1 MSGLKT
7 LFNLMKVSEK
17 TIKEKVMKDI
27 FLKLMFNINYMNFIM
42 NYHFTWKD
50 EDWKVEEL
58 VANLRDKTEYVINT
72 RVSKQALNHEI
83 FLKKVHRKI
92 KCN

>member
-1 MSGLKT
+1 
-7 LFNLMKVSEK
+7 
-17 TIKEKVMKDI
+17 
-27 FLKLMFNINYMNFIM
+27 M